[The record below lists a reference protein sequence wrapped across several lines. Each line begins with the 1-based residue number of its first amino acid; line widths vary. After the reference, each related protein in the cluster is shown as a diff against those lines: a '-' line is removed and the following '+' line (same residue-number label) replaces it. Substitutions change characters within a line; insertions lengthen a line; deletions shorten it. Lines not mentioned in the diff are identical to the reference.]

1 MTTTQ
6 IFPTSF
12 FQLKDFLNSFGTE
25 SVQNKNAPVSSIN
38 EKENGYEVEVE
49 LPGVRKENIEIRIEK
64 NLLSISAT
72 RKKGEMEF
80 SYKRDFK
87 ISDEIDS
94 NEIKASFENG
104 LLVLELTK
112 KKESEAKKIEI
123 L

>member
-6 IFPTSF
+6 IFPTPF

-25 SVQNKNAPVSSIN
+25 SVQNKNVPVSSIN

-72 RKKGEMEF
+72 RKKGGMEF

>member
-6 IFPTSF
+6 IFPTPF
-12 FQLKDFLNSFGTE
+12 FQLKDFLNPFGAENT
-25 SVQNKNAPVSSIN
+25 QNKNVPISSIN

-49 LPGVRKENIEIRIEK
+49 LPGVRKENIEISIEK
-64 NLLSISAT
+64 NLLSVSAT
-72 RKKGEMEF
+72 RKKGEMEL
-80 SYKRDFK
+80 SYKRDFR

-104 LLVLELTK
+104 LLVLKLSK
-112 KKESEAKKIEI
+112 KKQTEAKKIEI

>member
-6 IFPTSF
+6 IFPTPF
-12 FQLKDFLNSFGTE
+12 FQLNDFLNSFGTE

>member
-6 IFPTSF
+6 IFPTPF
-12 FQLKDFLNSFGTE
+12 FQLKDFLNSFETE

>member
-1 MTTTQ
+1 MC
-6 IFPTSF
+6 
-12 FQLKDFLNSFGTE
+12 
-25 SVQNKNAPVSSIN
+25 
-38 EKENGYEVEVE
+38 
-49 LPGVRKENIEIRIEK
+49 IEIRIEK